1 RQQRWSD
8 AEKQFQAA
16 IALNP
21 KDAAP
26 RATLA
31 AFYLNQ
37 GKKDLAE
44 KVLQDAKTAMPD
56 SPAGYRMLAEFY
68 LGQHEWDKASAE
80 LASLHSEHPK
90 DAVVSNMYGELL
102 LRQNRLDDAAKIAD
116 ELLKANPND
125 PAAMTLHGQILVRQG
140 KAPDAVAT
148 LEKVV
153 KNYPDNAAAHYQ
165 LGVAYAANQNLGQ
178 AESEWRQATKLQP
191 TMIEPLRALASI
203 AVRRGDEPLLEET
216 GGKLMMLEPRS
227 PDGYIL
233 HAQALLM
240 KKDEPGAE
248 ADVKRAISVAPDNAA
263 GYARMGD
270 LRTSQKKYDEAEKYY
285 SDALQRNPAAMQAL
299 NGLVNIAL
307 IQKQPAKALQIVQH
321 QISLAPN
328 ISNFYVLLG
337 QVELGNQDSAK
348 AEEAFQKAVDLD
360 KNNSNAFLFLSSV
373 QVSRGSVDQ
382 AIASYRAALQSN
394 PRDVRIYVAL
404 GSLLETRNQWQEAED
419 LYQKALQ
426 IQPDYALAANNL
438 SYLMLEHGGNVN
450 VALTLA
456 QTGRKGMPDSPNA
469 ADTLGWAY
477 YQQGVYSAS
486 IDLFQ
491 EAIKANPENPTY
503 HYHLGMAYQKS
514 NNFAMAKKQ
523 LEYTLQIS
531 PNYSQAGE
539 IKKIL
544 AESAPQKN

>member
-1 RQQRWSD
+1 
-8 AEKQFQAA
+8 
-16 IALNP
+16 L
-21 KDAAP
+21 
-26 RATLA
+26 
-31 AFYLNQ
+31 
-37 GKKDLAE
+37 
-44 KVLQDAKTAMPD
+44 LQ
-56 SPAGYRMLAEFY
+56 
-68 LGQHEWDKASAE
+68 
-80 LASLHSEHPK
+80 
-90 DAVVSNMYGELL
+90 
-102 LRQNRLDDAAKIAD
+102 QNRADDAAKVAD
-116 ELLKANPND
+116 ELLKTNPSD
-125 PAAMTLHGQILVRQG
+125 PGAMTLHGQILVRQG
-140 KAPDAVAT
+140 KASDAVPV
-148 LEKVV
+148 LEQVV
-153 KNYPDNAAAHYQ
+153 KNYPDNGPAHYQ

-178 AESEWRQATKLQP
+178 AESEWRQAAKLQP

-203 AVRRGDEPLLEET
+203 AIHRGDQPMLEEV
-216 GGKLMMLEPRS
+216 GGKLMMVEPRA
-227 PDGYIL
+227 PDGYIF

-240 KKDEPGAE
+240 KKDEAGAE
-248 ADVKRAISVAPDNAA
+248 ADVKRAIAVAPDNSV

-270 LRTSQKKYDEAEKYY
+270 LRATQKKYDEAEKLY
-285 SDALQRNPAAMQAL
+285 SEALERNPSAMDAL

-307 IQKQPAKALQIVQH
+307 EQKQPAKALQIVQH
-321 QISLAPN
+321 QISLVPN
-328 ISNFYVLLG
+328 RSNFYVLLG
-337 QVELGNQDSAK
+337 QVELRNQDSAK

-382 AIASYRAALQSN
+382 AIASYRTALQAN

-450 VALTLA
+450 VAVTLA
-456 QTGRKGMPDSPNA
+456 QTARKGMPDSPNS

-477 YQQGVYSAS
+477 YQQGVYNAS

-491 EAIKANPENPTY
+491 EAIKANPDNPTY

-544 AESAPQKN
+544 AENGPQKN

>member
-1 RQQRWSD
+1 MMV
-8 AEKQFQAA
+8 E
-16 IALNP
+16 
-21 KDAAP
+21 P
-26 RATLA
+26 RA
-31 AFYLNQ
+31 
-37 GKKDLAE
+37 
-44 KVLQDAKTAMPD
+44 
-56 SPAGYRMLAEFY
+56 
-68 LGQHEWDKASAE
+68 
-80 LASLHSEHPK
+80 
-90 DAVVSNMYGELL
+90 
-102 LRQNRLDDAAKIAD
+102 
-116 ELLKANPND
+116 
-125 PAAMTLHGQILVRQG
+125 
-140 KAPDAVAT
+140 
-148 LEKVV
+148 
-153 KNYPDNAAAHYQ
+153 
-165 LGVAYAANQNLGQ
+165 
-178 AESEWRQATKLQP
+178 
-191 TMIEPLRALASI
+191 
-203 AVRRGDEPLLEET
+203 
-216 GGKLMMLEPRS
+216 
-227 PDGYIL
+227 PDGYIF

-240 KKDEPGAE
+240 KKDEAGAE
-248 ADVKRAISVAPDNAA
+248 ADVKRAIAVAPDNSV

-270 LRTSQKKYDEAEKYY
+270 LRATQKKYDEAEKLY
-285 SDALQRNPAAMQAL
+285 SEALQRNPSAMDAL

-307 IQKQPAKALQIVQH
+307 EQKQPAKALQIVQH
-321 QISLAPN
+321 QISLVPN
-328 ISNFYVLLG
+328 RSNFYVLLG
-337 QVELGNQDSAK
+337 QVELRNQDSAK

-382 AIASYRAALQSN
+382 AIASYRTALQSN

-450 VALTLA
+450 VAVTLA
-456 QTGRKGMPDSPNA
+456 QTARKGMPDSPNS

-477 YQQGVYSAS
+477 YQQGVYNAS

-491 EAIKANPENPTY
+491 EAIKANPDNPTY

-544 AESAPQKN
+544 AENGPQKN